1 MVQQHFF
8 NSFSKTDP
16 SCPALSCINGAVHCL
31 DCWSRAM
38 AQGPPI
44 SSRQGPG
51 LQQWLSKYGLVGTL
65 ASGALGIETS
75 KKYS

>member
-1 MVQQHFF
+1 
-8 NSFSKTDP
+8 
-16 SCPALSCINGAVHCL
+16 
-31 DCWSRAM
+31 M

-65 ASGALGIETS
+65 GSGALGIETFENTVS
-75 KKYS
+75 RIITWYQHTQTQGNSFYC